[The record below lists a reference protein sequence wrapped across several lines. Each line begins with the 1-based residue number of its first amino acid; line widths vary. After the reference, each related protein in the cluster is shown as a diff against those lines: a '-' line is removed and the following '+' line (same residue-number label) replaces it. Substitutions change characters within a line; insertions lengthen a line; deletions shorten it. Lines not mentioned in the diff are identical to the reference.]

1 MAKEATDDYQPD
13 PVKEEAWEN
22 LSKAI
27 EESKQNDE
35 KAKEKEKKKPRFDAY
50 KYSKNGK
57 GSLFEAIILSGT
69 PVFITYQNGKIEPY
83 SEIEEEVRIIE
94 PPHTQSYP
102 YSPYEFK
109 NMDEVLQYRERAL
122 AENIDS
128 LYLKAKQIAQ
138 DYNDQ
143 RKEIINLLATEIIS
157 PYFQDLFP
165 TIHYTIVLGG
175 NGSGKS
181 SYGDV
186 FTETGYRVVNL
197 TNPNAANINRIL
209 GCIEVGQCT
218 IVSDETGPIDKNI
231 DLMAI
236 LKTGYAPNG
245 RTSKVND
252 YSRAPEFFYTYCFKI
267 IISERMPNLRDARG
281 VVDRSFSFTT
291 YKGKP
296 KYDIKETLIPQR
308 NPARLQR
315 LAALHDFRK
324 LMLVYRLI
332 HFEDAIPDI
341 DIGIEGREKELT
353 KPIIQ
358 IFYNSQAQSEV
369 EATLQYFLKLKTEK
383 KEITLEPVLYPIVLN
398 LVAQSCRPDKEISVA
413 EIWEQLRA
421 TIDGHYDEKKP
432 HEYQTLEYGTIYNN
446 TISNILEHTFGGR
459 PKHRTFGNTFIFD
472 LEELTR
478 VGKAYNLKTDIQT
491 KMIDISIEQN
501 NITKNEG
508 MKALSPLGKLPISK
522 QEENQAQDQGQNQ
535 QKEEVGPSIE
545 PSEPSEP
552 SHNNQDESSMIEHS
566 LYWSGSNWGCRNCK
580 LKGDKFTMQNIACVF
595 KGNKK

>member
-1 MAKEATDDYQPD
+1 MANEETDDYQLD
-13 PVKEEAWEN
+13 SEKEEAWEK

-27 EESKQNDE
+27 EESKQNNSSGNG
-35 KAKEKEKKKPRFDAY
+35 KANKKQKEKPRFDAF
-50 KYSKNGK
+50 KYSRNGR
-57 GSLFEAIILSGT
+57 GQLFEAIVLTGS
-69 PVFITYQNGKIEPY
+69 PVFITYENGKIEPY
-83 SEIEEEVRIIE
+83 KEIEEEVRIIE
-94 PPHTQSYP
+94 PPHSQSYP
-102 YSPYEFK
+102 YEPYHFK
-109 NMDEVLQYRERAL
+109 NMEEVLSYRDRAL
-122 AENIDS
+122 AENMDS
-128 LYLKAKQIAQ
+128 LYQKAKHIAEI
-138 DYNDQ
+138 YNDQ
-143 RKEIINLLATEIIS
+143 RKEKINLLATEIVS
-157 PYFQDLFP
+157 SYFQDLFP

-181 SYGDV
+181 SYGDS

-197 TNPNAANINRIL
+197 TTPNAANINRIL

-218 IVSDETGPIDKNI
+218 IVSDETGPIDKNT

-296 KYDIKETLIPQR
+296 KYDIKETLIHQR
-308 NPARLQR
+308 NPARLAR
-315 LAALHDFRK
+315 LAELHDFRK
-324 LMLVYRLI
+324 LMLIYRLI
-332 HFEDAIPDI
+332 HFEDAIIDI
-341 DIGIEGREKELT
+341 DIGVEGREKELT

-358 IFYNSQAQSEV
+358 LFYNTKAQKEV

-398 LVAQSCRPDKEISVA
+398 LVAQSSRPDKEISVA

-421 TIDGHYDEKKP
+421 IIEGHYDEKKP

-491 KMIDISIEQN
+491 KMIDIEQS
-501 NITKNEG
+501 NITKDEG
-508 MKALSPLGKLPISK
+508 MKAPGPLGKPPIPK
-522 QEENQAQDQGQNQ
+522 EEENQAQ
-535 QKEEVGPSIE
+535 KEERVPSIE

-552 SHNNQDESSMIEHS
+552 SHNNQEESSMIEHN
-566 LYWSGSNWGCRNCK
+566 LYWSGSKWACRNCK
-580 LKGDKFTMQNIACVF
+580 LKGDKFTMQNIPC
-595 KGNKK
+595 KRNKK

>member
-1 MAKEATDDYQPD
+1 MDREGEGLEEMTNEGTDDYQPD
-13 PVKEEAWEN
+13 PVKEEAWER

-27 EESKQNDE
+27 EQSKRNNNTSENGNGKSKQQQQ
-35 KAKEKEKKKPRFDAY
+35 KEKQKPDFDAF

-57 GSLFEAIILSGT
+57 GPLFEAIILSGR
-69 PVFITYQNGKIEPY
+69 PVFITYENGKIEPY
-83 SEIEEEVRIIE
+83 DEIEEDVRVIE
-94 PPHTQSYP
+94 PPHSQSYP
-102 YSPYEFK
+102 YQPYEFK
-109 NMDEVLQYRERAL
+109 NMEEVLGYRERAL

-128 LYLKAKQIAQ
+128 LYQKAKRIAQ

-143 RKEIINLLATEIIS
+143 RKEKTNLLATEIIS
-157 PYFQDLFP
+157 SYFQDLFP

-218 IVSDETGPIDKNI
+218 IVSDETGPIDKNT

-267 IISERMPNLRDARG
+267 IISERMPNLRDAKG

-291 YKGKP
+291 YKGRP
-296 KYDIKETLIPQR
+296 RYDIKETLIHQR
-308 NPARLQR
+308 NPARLAR

-324 LMLVYRLI
+324 LMLIYRLI
-332 HFEDAIPDI
+332 HFEDAISDI
-341 DIGIEGREKELT
+341 DIGLEGREKELT

-358 IFYNSQAQSEV
+358 LFYGSNAQQEV
-369 EATLQYFLKLKTEK
+369 ESTLQYFLKLKSEK
-383 KEITLEPVLYPIVLN
+383 KEITLEPILYPIVLN
-398 LVAQSCRPDKEISVA
+398 LVVQSKRPDKEITVA
-413 EIWEQLRA
+413 EIWEQLRL

-491 KMIDISIEQN
+491 KIIDIEQS
-501 NITKNEG
+501 NITKDERHEG
-508 MKALSPLGKLPISK
+508 SK
-522 QEENQAQDQGQNQ
+522 
-535 QKEEVGPSIE
+535 SIRRAT
-545 PSEPSEP
+545 PTKTRRK
-552 SHNNQDESSMIEHS
+552 SSTKS
-566 LYWSGSNWGCRNCK
+566 STK
-580 LKGDKFTMQNIACVF
+580 
-595 KGNKK
+595 